1 VYNLYYNDQKQVL
14 LCNAK
19 LADAHTHTH
28 AAFMCL
34 FFEVA
39 TGEQKPQFI
48 HSRSAG
54 NTKHTL
60 YIHTSAGLLDM
71 SKVLS

>member
-1 VYNLYYNDQKQVL
+1 MIKNKSCYATLNLQM
-14 LCNAK
+14 
-19 LADAHTHTH
+19 HTHTH